1 MAISMNWVKDYVD
14 LEGVDLKDLAN
25 KITKAGVNVEGIISN
40 KIDNLVIGYVENV
53 KCILIQIIYM
63 FVKLT

>member
-40 KIDNLVIGYVENV
+40 KIDNLVIGYVEE
-53 KCILIQIIYM
+53 CEMHPDSDHLHE
-63 FVKLT
+63 

>member
-40 KIDNLVIGYVENV
+40 KIDNL
-53 KCILIQIIYM
+53 L
-63 FVKLT
+63 